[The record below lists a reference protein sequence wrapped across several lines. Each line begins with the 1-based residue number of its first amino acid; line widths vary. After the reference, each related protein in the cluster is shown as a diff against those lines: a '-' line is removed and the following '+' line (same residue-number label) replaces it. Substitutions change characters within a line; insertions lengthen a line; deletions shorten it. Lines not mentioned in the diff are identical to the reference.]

1 MNRDLRVVLTAPGML
16 TYLLRTLSK
25 PFGPIII
32 KEQNANLQLFYDTFM
47 NILLS
52 VFSDV
57 YFCSKPFYI
66 MGRIFEKRKHK
77 MFARYAKMAKAFTRI
92 GKEIAIA
99 VRQGGPDPHYNPKL
113 RQVIQN
119 AKGLNMPKDRV
130 DAAIKRATSKD
141 MKDYEE
147 ITYEGYAPFGVAIM
161 VECATDNST
170 RTVAN
175 IRMHFNREEGSLGT
189 SGSVGFMFERRG
201 LFKFSAE
208 GKNIED
214 LELELIDFGLIEIWE
229 EDGFIYLYC
238 NFEDFGAMTK
248 VLEDRSIEII
258 NSELTRV
265 PLTLTEVTEEQ
276 EHKIQ
281 VLIDRLEDDE
291 DVQSVFHNMK

>member
-1 MNRDLRVVLTAPGML
+1 
-16 TYLLRTLSK
+16 
-25 PFGPIII
+25 
-32 KEQNANLQLFYDTFM
+32 M
-47 NILLS
+47 NILLL
-52 VFSDV
+52 VFSEV
-57 YFCSKPFYI
+57 YFCSKPFNI

-99 VRQGGPDPHYNPKL
+99 VKQGGPDPHHNAKL
-113 RQVIQN
+113 RQVMQN
-119 AKGLNMPKDRV
+119 AKSLNMPKDRV
-130 DAAIKRATSKD
+130 DAAIKRASSKD

-147 ITYEGYAPFGVAIM
+147 ITYEGYAPFGVAIL
-161 VECATDNST
+161 VECATDNPT

-175 IRMHFNREEGSLGT
+175 IRMHFNREEGNLGT
-189 SGSVGFMFERRG
+189 SGSVAFMFERRG

-238 NFEDFGAMTK
+238 NFEDFGSMTK
-248 VLEDRSIEII
+248 ILEDRNIEII
-258 NSELTRV
+258 SSELTRV

-276 EHKIQ
+276 EQKIQ

>member
-1 MNRDLRVVLTAPGML
+1 
-16 TYLLRTLSK
+16 
-25 PFGPIII
+25 
-32 KEQNANLQLFYDTFM
+32 
-47 NILLS
+47 
-52 VFSDV
+52 
-57 YFCSKPFYI
+57 
-66 MGRIFEKRKHK
+66 
-77 MFARYAKMAKAFTRI
+77 
-92 GKEIAIA
+92 
-99 VRQGGPDPHYNPKL
+99 
-113 RQVIQN
+113 
-119 AKGLNMPKDRV
+119 
-130 DAAIKRATSKD
+130 
-141 MKDYEE
+141 
-147 ITYEGYAPFGVAIM
+147 VAIL
-161 VECATDNST
+161 VECATDNPT

-175 IRMHFNREEGSLGT
+175 IRMHFNREEGNLGT
-189 SGSVGFMFERRG
+189 SGSVAFMFERRG

-248 VLEDRSIEII
+248 VLEDHNIEII

-276 EHKIQ
+276 EQKIQ

>member
-1 MNRDLRVVLTAPGML
+1 
-16 TYLLRTLSK
+16 
-25 PFGPIII
+25 
-32 KEQNANLQLFYDTFM
+32 
-47 NILLS
+47 
-52 VFSDV
+52 
-57 YFCSKPFYI
+57 
-66 MGRIFEKRKHK
+66 
-77 MFARYAKMAKAFTRI
+77 
-92 GKEIAIA
+92 
-99 VRQGGPDPHYNPKL
+99 
-113 RQVIQN
+113 
-119 AKGLNMPKDRV
+119 
-130 DAAIKRATSKD
+130 
-141 MKDYEE
+141 
-147 ITYEGYAPFGVAIM
+147 
-161 VECATDNST
+161 
-170 RTVAN
+170 
-175 IRMHFNREEGSLGT
+175 
-189 SGSVGFMFERRG
+189 
-201 LFKFSAE
+201 FKFSAE